1 MGGGAQHR
9 SQQCPQSCQLYS
21 DSACLTGVP
30 FKGLRYLIYGET
42 SSGCYVGH
50 YGIYL
55 SALLLRHA
63 AARRLCNTNVPQ
75 MHVMTRTRPFS
86 RAFYLFCFMVLLLS
100 AFQISSH
107 GDGSFTRCVLS
118 GLMNLAVQLS
128 LTTRSDIYLCA
139 CTQSGTR
146 SNICDSGQTPVKS

>member
-1 MGGGAQHR
+1 MEGEAGVTADQNFGTPRSVGWSMLVLEEEGGAVGGGAQHR

-63 AARRLCNTNVPQ
+63 AARRLCNTNQ
-75 MHVMTRTRPFS
+75 
-86 RAFYLFCFMVLLLS
+86 
-100 AFQISSH
+100 Q
-107 GDGSFTRCVLS
+107 S
-118 GLMNLAVQLS
+118 GLAGPQQGLHES
-128 LTTRSDIYLCA
+128 K
-139 CTQSGTR
+139 GT
-146 SNICDSGQTPVKS
+146 GVKGRKGSKQHQIGRC